1 MTAPLFAAPVVV
13 GHLAPVVPGPRPE
26 ASYRGVVGKVTATP
40 CDAACYYAVGHE
52 CNCSCGGK
60 NHGKGHHS
68 IGSLFGGR

>member
-1 MTAPLFAAPVVV
+1 VTGGPLFTAPPVV
-13 GHLAPVVPGPRPE
+13 GHLPPIVPGVAP
-26 ASYRGVVGKVTATP
+26 AAYRGVVGTVTKTP

-60 NHGKGHHS
+60 NHGRGHHS